1 MPVYKHIVVVHKFGK
16 KKLKFE
22 LILAKRKKIGGFL
35 I

>member
-1 MPVYKHIVVVHKFGK
+1 MPVYKLIVVVHKFGK

-22 LILAKRKKIGGFL
+22 LLAKRKNIDGFL